1 MEVGE
6 AYKTRFRPTVGLKG
20 ETGNSRD
27 SQQIGF

>member
-6 AYKTRFRPTVGLKG
+6 AYETMLRPTVGLKG

-27 SQQIGF
+27 SQQMGF